1 MKKKIIWGSLIAI
14 LVTLLAIQR
23 VEVAPNNSGIDS
35 LDVMKGF
42 PTSHRVK
49 TLLQTACY
57 DCHSNTTTYPW
68 YAKYQPVG
76 MWLESHVED
85 GKKHLNFNE
94 FLGYRPWRQFHT
106 MEETVEMVEEEE
118 MPTESYTWM
127 YEGAKLEREDR
138 ESLVLWAKGVMD
150 SLTHLYPKD
159 SLVNPR
165 SKK

>member
-1 MKKKIIWGSLIAI
+1 MKKKIIWGSFIAI

-23 VEVAPNNSGIDS
+23 VEVTPNNSGIDS

-76 MWLESHVED
+76 MWLVNHVED

-94 FLGYRPWRQFHT
+94 FLGYRPWRQYHK

-118 MPTESYTWM
+118 MPMNSYTWM
-127 YEGAKLEREDR
+127 HEGARFEKEDR
-138 ESLVLWAKGVMD
+138 QSLVLWAKGVMD